1 MEGPGIFKAL
11 SDPVRREILL
21 LLRSGELP
29 AGEIAARLSMTA
41 AAASYHLSCM
51 KRAGLIRERRE
62 KNYIYYEM
70 NATVLEEAALWLGQ
84 LCAGVGE
91 ERREARKTV
100 EDAVLHSD
108 VGAVGGDAGRPAGAA
123 GGDPHAL

>member
-21 LLRSGELP
+21 LLRRGELP
-29 AGEIAARLSMTA
+29 AGEIASRLSMTA

-51 KRAGLIRERRE
+51 KRAGLVRERRE

-70 NATVLEEAALWLGQ
+70 NATVLEEAALWLSQ

-91 ERREARKTV
+91 ECRETRKAVENTV
-100 EDAVLHSD
+100 LYPDGTAAGGD
-108 VGAVGGDAGRPAGAA
+108 VGGPAGAA
-123 GGDPHAL
+123 GGDTRAL